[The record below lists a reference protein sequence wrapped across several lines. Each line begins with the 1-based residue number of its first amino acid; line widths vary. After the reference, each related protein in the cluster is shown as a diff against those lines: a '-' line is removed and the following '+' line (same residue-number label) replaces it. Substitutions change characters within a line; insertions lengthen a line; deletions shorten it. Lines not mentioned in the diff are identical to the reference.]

1 MSAYSSYLGSKK
13 CCNTSGA
20 QGPQGP
26 RGPGGPIGPPG
37 ISLIIEGGGTGS
49 ILVTNPS
56 TNKVYYNDVLEVT
69 NNETVQV
76 RGNIIHMNAWSH
88 DLESILES
96 IRQNIVIMSNEHKKT
111 YFYLKILSAIDLQEK
126 SISI

>member
-13 CCNTSGA
+13 CCNTSGI

-26 RGPGGPIGPPG
+26 RGPGGLIGLPG

-56 TNKVYYNDVLEVT
+56 TNKVYYN
-69 NNETVQV
+69 V
-76 RGNIIHMNAWSH
+76 R
-88 DLESILES
+88 
-96 IRQNIVIMSNEHKKT
+96 SN
-111 YFYLKILSAIDLQEK
+111 
-126 SISI
+126 